1 MKLHGHRYAAAA
13 LVILGGCTH
22 GSGEDALLGK
32 WINHRVV
39 ARRPA
44 IVSIEFLP
52 KDTVTISAIDA
63 FAAAGWHPAT
73 TSTGQYQVIAPN
85 RLKITEEL
93 GSVVVDYHVDG
104 TRLVLSGDGLER
116 LLGKTEPPQVLDETS
131 QRSGR
136 AARPLTPRYENAS
149 LRSAAFASAMRVACT
164 RQTLHSSA
172 SDWHSLR

>member
-1 MKLHGHRYAAAA
+1 MKLYEHCYAAAA

-39 ARRPA
+39 VRRP
-44 IVSIEFLP
+44 
-52 KDTVTISAIDA
+52 A

-73 TSTGQYQVIAPN
+73 RSTGQYQVIAPN

-93 GSVVVDYHVDG
+93 GGTVVDYHVDG

-131 QRSGR
+131 Q
-136 AARPLTPRYENAS
+136 
-149 LRSAAFASAMRVACT
+149 
-164 RQTLHSSA
+164 
-172 SDWHSLR
+172 

>member
-1 MKLHGHRYAAAA
+1 MKLYGHYYAAAA
-13 LVILGGCTH
+13 LVMLGGCTH

-63 FAAAGWHPAT
+63 FAAAGWHSPT
-73 TSTGQYQVIAPN
+73 TSTGQYQVIVPN
-85 RLKITEEL
+85 TLKITEEL

-116 LLGKTEPPQVLDETS
+116 LLGKTEAPQVLDETS
-131 QRSGR
+131 Q
-136 AARPLTPRYENAS
+136 
-149 LRSAAFASAMRVACT
+149 
-164 RQTLHSSA
+164 
-172 SDWHSLR
+172 

>member
-1 MKLHGHRYAAAA
+1 MKLYGHCYAAAA

-63 FAAAGWHPAT
+63 FAVAGWHPAT

-85 RLKITEEL
+85 TLKITEEL
-93 GSVVVDYHVDG
+93 GSTVVDYHVDG

-116 LLGKTEPPQVLDETS
+116 LLGKTEAPQVLDETS
-131 QRSGR
+131 Q
-136 AARPLTPRYENAS
+136 
-149 LRSAAFASAMRVACT
+149 
-164 RQTLHSSA
+164 
-172 SDWHSLR
+172 

>member
-1 MKLHGHRYAAAA
+1 MKLQRHCYAAAA
-13 LVILGGCTH
+13 LVIFGGCTH

-32 WINHRVV
+32 WINHRVI
-39 ARRPA
+39 AKQPA

-52 KDTVTISAIDA
+52 KDTVTITGIDA

-73 TSTGQYQVIAPN
+73 TSTGQYQVIPPN

-93 GSVVVDYHVDG
+93 SSTVLDYHIDG

-131 QRSGR
+131 Q
-136 AARPLTPRYENAS
+136 
-149 LRSAAFASAMRVACT
+149 
-164 RQTLHSSA
+164 
-172 SDWHSLR
+172 

>member
-1 MKLHGHRYAAAA
+1 MRLHRHCYAAA

-22 GSGEDALLGK
+22 GSGQDALLGK
-32 WINHRVV
+32 WVNHRVV

-63 FAAAGWHPAT
+63 LAAAGWGHPTT

-85 RLKITEEL
+85 TLKITEEL
-93 GSVVVDYHVDG
+93 GSAVVNYHVDG
-104 TRLVLSGDGLER
+104 TRLVLSGDGLEQ

-131 QRSGR
+131 Q
-136 AARPLTPRYENAS
+136 
-149 LRSAAFASAMRVACT
+149 
-164 RQTLHSSA
+164 
-172 SDWHSLR
+172 

>member
-1 MKLHGHRYAAAA
+1 MKLHGRCYAAAA

-32 WINHRVV
+32 WVNHRVV
-39 ARRPA
+39 AKRPA
-44 IVSIEFLP
+44 IASIEFLP

-73 TSTGQYQVIAPN
+73 TSTGKYQVIAPN

-93 GSVVVDYHVDG
+93 GSTLVDYQVDG

-131 QRSGR
+131 Q
-136 AARPLTPRYENAS
+136 
-149 LRSAAFASAMRVACT
+149 
-164 RQTLHSSA
+164 
-172 SDWHSLR
+172 